1 MKRLLIC
8 MLLICAAALL
18 SADLKEEAMALKNW
32 LATPFSASAL
42 EAERDARL
50 GEWTNLQKGEFETS
64 AQFEQRQKDS
74 GNRIK
79 AIQAEYT
86 QKIQDARSEH
96 DSRTARMRGA
106 LLNLLAQ
113 SRETVAMNGQLGAYD
128 ADRQLFRITTNVRSF
143 DVVVPLDKGPLVKKN
158 FSKYSLL
165 VTRQLDENLSW
176 SYLEARIQGPEGTFA
191 STDKA
196 PAISGSGTAVALIPP
211 DLRAAVSFSEPGSNN
226 ILDAEETAEVKISI
240 SNSGKGSA
248 SLVEASFDL
257 GGAKGISY
265 PGSVYFGE
273 IKPGAS
279 VEKSVRLVAGTDVGD
294 ALVSLKINFREQNG
308 FPPDDKIVTFS
319 TLALRPP
326 DLYVADVGIT
336 DFSGNGKI
344 EPGEQVEVRVRVHNR
359 GSGGAKNVTAEV
371 DRGIN
376 VFFVGEKVSNSF
388 NLGDMA
394 SGEHKDIVFDIVTAK
409 TATQIDLKVDLKES
423 RAQFSKPAQ
432 ALNLA
437 FNQIARTAD
446 QMVVQGKAGFGAV
459 AEAPSLAIDV
469 ELDIPQRAQP
479 DKNRWGVIFGIETYK
494 NVSSVS
500 HARRD
505 AEFIKEYFQ
514 KVLGIPAA
522 NIYFKTD
529 DGASLGEFNTVFG
542 AKGWLEKNANKKDH
556 EIFVFYSG
564 HGVPDTDGSEAFL
577 LPSDGNPN
585 FPAQSGFALQELYTN
600 LGKLKAK
607 SVTLFLDSCFSGSNR
622 DNQIILASAK
632 PVFISPELPAL
643 APNLTVFSAAGG
655 SQIASSYSDMQ
666 HGLFSYFLMKGLR
679 GEADKDGNRKIT
691 QAELN
696 AYVSENVSSIARRMG
711 REQDP
716 QLQSGE
722 PDRVLLQW

>member
-8 MLLICAAALL
+8 MLFILVAAGLC
-18 SADLKEEAMALKNW
+18 ADLKEEALALKNW
-32 LATPFSASAL
+32 LAAPFSASAL

-50 GEWTNLQKGEFETS
+50 GEWTSLQKGEFETS
-64 AQFEQRQKDS
+64 ASFEQRKKDA
-74 GNRIK
+74 GNRQASIR
-79 AIQAEYT
+79 AEYE
-86 QKIQDARSEH
+86 QKIRDARSEH
-96 DSRTARMRGA
+96 DGKAARMRQA
-106 LLNLLAQ
+106 LQNLLAQ
-113 SRETVAMNGQLGAYD
+113 SRETLALDGTLGAYD
-128 ADRQLFRITTNVRSF
+128 ADRQQFRISTSARSF

-165 VTRQLDENLSW
+165 VTRQLDENLAW
-176 SYLEARIQGPEGTFA
+176 SYLEARIQGPEGVFA

-196 PAISGSGTAVALIPP
+196 PAITGTGTAGALVPP
-211 DLRAAVSFSEPGSNN
+211 DLRAAVSFSEPGRNN
-226 ILDAEETAEVKISI
+226 FLDAEETAEVKISV
-240 SNSGKGSA
+240 SNSGKGGA
-248 SLVEASFDL
+248 NMVEATFDL
-257 GGAKGISY
+257 GGASGISY

-273 IKPGAS
+273 VKPGAS
-279 VEKSVRLVAGTDVGD
+279 VEKSVRLVAGMDVKD
-294 ALVSLKINFREQNG
+294 AQVSLKINFKEQNG
-308 FPPDDKIVTFS
+308 FPPDDKIITFS

-326 DLYVADVGIT
+326 ELYVADVGIT

-359 GSGGAKNVTAEV
+359 GSGGARNVTAEV
-371 DRGIN
+371 DRGGN
-376 VFFVGEKVSNSF
+376 VYFVGETVSNSF

-409 TATQIDLKVDLKES
+409 TATQLDLRIDLKEG
-423 RAQFSKPAQ
+423 RAQFSKLAQ
-432 ALNLA
+432 PLNLA
-437 FNQIARTAD
+437 FNQVARTAD
-446 QMVVQGKAGFGAV
+446 QMVVQGKNSFGAI

-469 ELDIPQRAQP
+469 ELNIPERVKEN
-479 DKNRWGVIFGIETYK
+479 KNRWAVIFGIENYK
-494 NVSSVS
+494 NVSSVR

-542 AKGWLEKNANKKDH
+542 AKGWLEKNANKKDN
-556 EIFVFYSG
+556 EIFIFYSG

-643 APNLTVFSAAGG
+643 APNLTVFSAAEGT
-655 SQIASSYSDMQ
+655 QIASSYADMQ

-679 GEADKDGNRKIT
+679 GEADADADKKIT
-691 QAELN
+691 QSELN
-696 AYVSENVSSIARRMG
+696 GYLRENVSSIARRMG

-716 QLQSGE
+716 QLQSNA
-722 PDRVLLQW
+722 PDKVLLKW